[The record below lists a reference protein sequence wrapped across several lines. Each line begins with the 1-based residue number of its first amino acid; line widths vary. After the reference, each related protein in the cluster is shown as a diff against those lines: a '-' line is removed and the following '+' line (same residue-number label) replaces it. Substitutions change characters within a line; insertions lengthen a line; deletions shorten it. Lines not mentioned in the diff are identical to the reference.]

1 VWVLVAAERKG
12 ESVWSTR
19 VEVETRLRRERRREE
34 RVVAEGEEET
44 ERRRVGESR
53 MRWILRVGWAEER
66 EVRRVVR
73 VVRVVVGEG
82 EMR

>member
-1 VWVLVAAERKG
+1 VL
-12 ESVWSTR
+12 
-19 VEVETRLRRERRREE
+19 VETRERRERRRDE

-53 MRWILRVGWAEER
+53 MRWILRVGCAVWR

-73 VVRVVVGEG
+73 VVRVEFGEG
-82 EMR
+82 EVR